1 MQRYVWLKITGR
13 VQGVFYRH
21 STRLQAQELG
31 LLGWVRNQ
39 ADGTVEAVAAGPEPA
54 LNRLIAWCQEGPPSA
69 IVDSVEVK
77 WFEPGQMSDEK
88 FSEDEVKF
96 SEKFEIR

>member
-1 MQRYVWLKITGR
+1 MLRCLWLRITGR

-21 STRLQAQELG
+21 STKQEAQKLG

-39 ADGTVEAVAAGPEPA
+39 ADGAVEVLAAGPEPA
-54 LNRLIAWCQEGPPSA
+54 LKCLIDWCEQGPPLS

-77 WFEPGQMSDEK
+77 WLAPEILSEAK
-88 FSEDEVKF
+88 FTEDEVKF
-96 SEKFEIR
+96 SDKFEIR